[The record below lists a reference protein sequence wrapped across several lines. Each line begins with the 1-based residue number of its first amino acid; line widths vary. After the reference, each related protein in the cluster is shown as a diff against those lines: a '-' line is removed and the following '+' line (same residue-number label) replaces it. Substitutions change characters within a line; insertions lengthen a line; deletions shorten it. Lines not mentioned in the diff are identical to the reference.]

1 MHFPYEHHLKL
12 TEILIAFTQC
22 GTSGKERKW
31 GESGVGMGKRGSTE
45 MERTRQR
52 TDWGGGVGGGGGRG
66 TEEETGGG
74 VRIAEYAA
82 RASVCI
88 LNTPTPF
95 PTTRPTFLCK
105 PVVTLTR

>member
-1 MHFPYEHHLKL
+1 MGDGE
-12 TEILIAFTQC
+12 E
-22 GTSGKERKW
+22 GKYGA
-31 GESGVGMGKRGSTE
+31 GEDEAKDR
-45 MERTRQR
+45 
-52 TDWGGGVGGGGGRG
+52 WGGGGGG
-66 TEEETGGG
+66 KEEETGGG

-82 RASVCI
+82 RANVCI

>member
-1 MHFPYEHHLKL
+1 M
-12 TEILIAFTQC
+12 
-22 GTSGKERKW
+22 GGKW
-31 GESGVGMGKRGSTE
+31 GGDGEEGKYGDGEDEAKDRLG
-45 MERTRQR
+45 R
-52 TDWGGGVGGGGGRG
+52 GGGGGGAGRG

>member
-1 MHFPYEHHLKL
+1 MGGK
-12 TEILIAFTQC
+12 
-22 GTSGKERKW
+22 SGAGW
-31 GESGVGMGKRGSTE
+31 GWGWGMRKRGSTE
-45 MERTRQR
+45 LERTRQR
-52 TDWGGGVGGGGGRG
+52 TDWERGGGGGEG
-66 TEEETGGG
+66 GGGGDWGG

-82 RASVCI
+82 RANVCI